1 MQNMYVPAAVLI
13 DRAKGGQQPF
23 TESKG
28 SQGEG
33 NHKIKHTE
41 YKSLLG
47 VLPIH
52 PRLLPLFKQ
61 QTRLSASELAHMIV
75 TGINNGDLGDET
87 IEGKAARLDRLA
99 NLLSWLW
106 VVANGGFQDVG
117 TEEAPVKSANFTQ
130 SLLAKKNLRP
140 GFAPKRTARA
150 PTAEDGNE
158 VQPQQRVKKRREERR
173 QPNRRK
179 KQRRNNPSASDEFQL
194 DQAILNRAARHSQWK
209 EWQRGWPKAAP
220 SPGATPVD
228 LCRSFQ
234 MKGFC
239 NGNCSFA
246 HKPTDQLRKE
256 DFQAISQ
263 KVQLARQL
271 GAA

>member
-1 MQNMYVPAAVLI
+1 MQCHISAKDASKAVACSLKQNARDNI
-13 DRAKGGQQPF
+13 YRYAQSKSAMQPYL
-23 TESKG
+23 S
-28 SQGEG
+28 
-33 NHKIKHTE
+33 NHNPMLT
-41 YKSLLG
+41 
-47 VLPIH
+47 
-52 PRLLPLFKQ
+52 
-61 QTRLSASELAHMIV
+61 
-75 TGINNGDLGDET
+75 
-87 IEGKAARLDRLA
+87 
-99 NLLSWLW
+99 
-106 VVANGGFQDVG
+106 NGGFQDVG